1 MKKAVVLSLV
11 LVAMSYGYSGLGSIG
26 STNINTSS
34 DLINS
39 GINIQQ
45 QQQRNVDRIQRSTQ
59 EVMENLQEMQQRMQR

>member
-1 MKKAVVLSLV
+1 MKKAVVLGLV

-26 STNINTSS
+26 NTNINTSS